1 MKRRRGNGEGA
12 VYQRADAQWCASVT
26 AGYDPNGKR
35 RRKTI
40 YGATKDVLL
49 QKLAKLQRDVVG
61 GTLVDSERTTVAQ
74 HLKHWLEDSARP
86 AIRPAT
92 YRSYKGL
99 IENHINPHI
108 GGVPLVKLSPLH
120 VQGLY
125 STMERNGCSGRLR
138 QMVHAVLHNALGR
151 ALKWNLVVRNVCEAV
166 ESPKAAKKM
175 MQVWNPQ
182 EAGTFLATAADD
194 RLYALY
200 VLAIAT
206 GLRQG
211 ELLGLDW
218 TDIDLNEA
226 MLSVRRQL
234 SEDAGVLEFT
244 EPKTDKGR
252 RRVDLPAFAVAALRE
267 HRKRMMVEGHPAPLV
282 FCDTD
287 GNPIRKSNLLR
298 RSFFP
303 LLKEAKVPRIRFH
316 DLRHTAAT
324 LLLTQGVHPKIVQ
337 ERLGHSQIS
346 LTMDTYSHVLP
357 SMQKDAA
364 AKLDGMFTKLQK
376 RERKQVA
383 SGTS

>member
-1 MKRRRGNGEGA
+1 
-12 VYQRADAQWCASVT
+12 
-26 AGYDPNGKR
+26 
-35 RRKTI
+35 
-40 YGATKDVLL
+40 
-49 QKLAKLQRDVVG
+49 
-61 GTLVDSERTTVAQ
+61 
-74 HLKHWLEDSARP
+74 
-86 AIRPAT
+86 
-92 YRSYKGL
+92 
-99 IENHINPHI
+99 
-108 GGVPLVKLSPLH
+108 VKLSPLH

-211 ELLGLDW
+211 ELLGLHW
-218 TDIDLNEA
+218 TDVDLNEA

-267 HRKRMMVEGHPAPLV
+267 HRKRMMVEGH
-282 FCDTD
+282 
-287 GNPIRKSNLLR
+287 
-298 RSFFP
+298 
-303 LLKEAKVPRIRFH
+303 
-316 DLRHTAAT
+316 
-324 LLLTQGVHPKIVQ
+324 
-337 ERLGHSQIS
+337 
-346 LTMDTYSHVLP
+346 
-357 SMQKDAA
+357 
-364 AKLDGMFTKLQK
+364 
-376 RERKQVA
+376 
-383 SGTS
+383 